1 MILPLFGWGGAH
13 SWKVILVVVLS
24 LSILSAVY
32 VKQGRSPL
40 ASLGCAIDNR
50 LGFERNDCQ

>member
-1 MILPLFGWGGAH
+1 MILPLFGWGGGQ

-50 LGFERNDCQ
+50 LGFREE